1 MSKSFKKLVAIVSAI
16 AMVIAGIT
24 VQPQTAN
31 AAEALEWSELTD
43 GLKKATIKNT
53 STEEVRGVEYKGFET
68 DRSWGGDSKWQGQ
81 AIVNDVTV
89 EAGQAYKVSLD
100 VSSTPAKKILVQTL
114 SGGEYV
120 EKEYDTTVGHI
131 EQTFAANNDKV
142 NIVVAFGSF
151 SDDEVGTY
159 DVSISNL
166 KLEKTE
172 KSEEQIEKERVEAL
186 LTGDENIAKGKT
198 AFSNSVKETG
208 YQPEEAFDGNLGSR
222 YAAES
227 YESGVTLGVDLGK
240 TYKVSSVAFKWEG
253 AYATEYNIQVSKD
266 GKAYDTVKTMTADKA
281 ETIEVPLDEAVEARY
296 VRIECVKNA
305 INYGY
310 SLWEMGVYGTEVA
323 EVETTTPVVEPGT
336 VETTTP
342 AKQDETTTP
351 APVVPTVPV
360 AAEKD
365 WSAEDFIGSTDA
377 TYNDTYKAIKDGAIN
392 EIVNIQ
398 KADDTLG
405 LYVSF
410 ADADFGTITVNGKAA
425 DIKVAGAGIWFKLSN
440 FTDMYSDVVITNGA
454 GTVKA
459 TLYVYN
465 KNGVDNSKK
474 DDETT
479 TPAKPTVAPTTA
491 NGNVDESIK
500 APEGLVHAPGE
511 GLPYHFAWAAV
522 DGADG
527 YNVYIDGVYVTKV
540 TENVADLDASMFTKG
555 AGEYTV
561 GVATVKENKT
571 SAITSIKYTYAGS
584 GQPATTKVSV
594 TTTVA
599 PVATTVAP
607 VITTVAPVT
616 TPSVPG
622 QDVDESIKAPEGL
635 VWAGNANLPYYF
647 AWAKADG
654 IDSYNVYVDGTLVA
668 NVVDGSVNLNE
679 SVFTK
684 GSGEYA
690 IGIAAVKGN
699 KTSVITSIKYT
710 YAGSGQ
716 PATTKAP
723 EPSTAKPTDVT
734 VAPTAPGQ
742 DVDES
747 IKAPEGLVWAGNA
760 NLPYYFA
767 WAPVVGVDSYN
778 VYVDGVYATNVNGNS
793 VNLEK
798 SVFTKGSGEYTVGV
812 AAVKGNKVSNIT
824 SVKYTYTGDG
834 AITTTKAPEAQPTA
848 APTTVAPTAKPT
860 VAPTT
865 AKPTT
870 KPKETTT
877 IDFTTDSSIEKPF
890 GLDVSQASVGYVNVV
905 WGRGTIDCYNVY
917 VDGERRRTGISAQA
931 LKLPVYTEGTHT
943 IAITTV
949 VGKRES
955 ERLEAQIQITG
966 TGEKET
972 EPETCPEEL
981 KPQLKENVP
990 LRDDRIAIE
999 LNNKTN
1005 GKYSDSEIYWCI
1017 VGNNANNQLCYMD
1030 KDGNMIPASESLN
1043 TVEVNGTKYAN
1054 IYHTLAESDHVYA
1067 PTIRSGRMYLSY
1079 GKPVY
1084 VKFVGSTGYAGPDL
1098 NNPGDV
1104 NANTLFEFA
1113 EFTIEGKHYWG
1124 NTTRVDYFCF
1134 PMVTRLIGGS
1144 LYGGYDNVV
1153 GDVGTRDEIFNAFK
1167 NEVPNEYK
1175 SLVRDDRIIAPC
1187 KSTFN
1192 VGKINGNYFDNY
1204 INEFWNK
1211 YANEDL
1217 RFSSESGRFVGRVVG
1232 NQMRFT
1238 REGDS
1243 TVYYVDKPNTQEV
1256 LEGKGAFD
1264 RGNGVEKAIEA
1275 QLCAAFNRGV
1285 ATEPENWYTPS
1296 KYYKNSVSNFYAGFF
1311 HEHSVLGK
1319 AYGFCYD
1326 DVNDQ
1331 STLLQYDK
1339 ADALVI
1345 DLKW

>member
-81 AIVNDVTV
+81 AMVKDVTV

-142 NIVVAFGSF
+142 NIIVAFGSF

-198 AFSNSVKETG
+198 AFSNSVQETG

-222 YAAES
+222 YAAAS

-305 INYGY
+305 LNYGY

-351 APVVPTVPV
+351 APVVPTVPT

-479 TPAKPTVAPTTA
+479 TPAKPTVAPTT
-491 NGNVDESIK
+491 V
-500 APEGLVHAPGE
+500 AP
-511 GLPYHFAWAAV
+511 
-522 DGADG
+522 
-527 YNVYIDGVYVTKV
+527 
-540 TENVADLDASMFTKG
+540 
-555 AGEYTV
+555 
-561 GVATVKENKT
+561 
-571 SAITSIKYTYAGS
+571 
-584 GQPATTKVSV
+584 
-594 TTTVA
+594 TTVA
-599 PVATTVAP
+599 PTTVAP
-607 VITTVAPVT
+607 TTVTPTTVAPT
-616 TPSVPG
+616 
-622 QDVDESIKAPEGL
+622 
-635 VWAGNANLPYYF
+635 
-647 AWAKADG
+647 
-654 IDSYNVYVDGTLVA
+654 
-668 NVVDGSVNLNE
+668 
-679 SVFTK
+679 
-684 GSGEYA
+684 
-690 IGIAAVKGN
+690 
-699 KTSVITSIKYT
+699 
-710 YAGSGQ
+710 
-716 PATTKAP
+716 
-723 EPSTAKPTDVT
+723 T
-734 VAPTAPGQ
+734 VAPT
-742 DVDES
+742 
-747 IKAPEGLVWAGNA
+747 
-760 NLPYYFA
+760 
-767 WAPVVGVDSYN
+767 
-778 VYVDGVYATNVNGNS
+778 
-793 VNLEK
+793 
-798 SVFTKGSGEYTVGV
+798 TV
-812 AAVKGNKVSNIT
+812 T
-824 SVKYTYTGDG
+824 P
-834 AITTTKAPEAQPTA
+834 TTV

-865 AKPTT
+865 VAPTTVAPTT
-870 KPKETTT
+870 KAISTTAV
-877 IDFTTDSSIEKPF
+877 P
-890 GLDVSQASVGYVNVV
+890 
-905 WGRGTIDCYNVY
+905 
-917 VDGERRRTGISAQA
+917 
-931 LKLPVYTEGTHT
+931 
-943 IAITTV
+943 TTV
-949 VGKRES
+949 KKTTVKKTTVKATAKKLSSNKVKLSVKKVAGASKYAVQISTTKNFKKVVAKKTSKKAVFTVKSKKLKGKKKLYVRV
-955 ERLEAQIQITG
+955 
-966 TGEKET
+966 KVY
-972 EPETCPEEL
+972 
-981 KPQLKENVP
+981 KKV
-990 LRDDRIAIE
+990 
-999 LNNKTN
+999 N
-1005 GKYSDSEIYWCI
+1005 GKT
-1017 VGNNANNQLCYMD
+1017 V
-1030 KDGNMIPASESLN
+1030 ASQWSKA
-1043 TVEVNGTKYAN
+1043 TK
-1054 IYHTLAESDHVYA
+1054 
-1067 PTIRSGRMYLSY
+1067 IR
-1079 GKPVY
+1079 
-1084 VKFVGSTGYAGPDL
+1084 
-1098 NNPGDV
+1098 
-1104 NANTLFEFA
+1104 
-1113 EFTIEGKHYWG
+1113 
-1124 NTTRVDYFCF
+1124 
-1134 PMVTRLIGGS
+1134 
-1144 LYGGYDNVV
+1144 
-1153 GDVGTRDEIFNAFK
+1153 
-1167 NEVPNEYK
+1167 
-1175 SLVRDDRIIAPC
+1175 
-1187 KSTFN
+1187 
-1192 VGKINGNYFDNY
+1192 
-1204 INEFWNK
+1204 
-1211 YANEDL
+1211 
-1217 RFSSESGRFVGRVVG
+1217 
-1232 NQMRFT
+1232 
-1238 REGDS
+1238 
-1243 TVYYVDKPNTQEV
+1243 
-1256 LEGKGAFD
+1256 
-1264 RGNGVEKAIEA
+1264 
-1275 QLCAAFNRGV
+1275 
-1285 ATEPENWYTPS
+1285 
-1296 KYYKNSVSNFYAGFF
+1296 
-1311 HEHSVLGK
+1311 
-1319 AYGFCYD
+1319 
-1326 DVNDQ
+1326 
-1331 STLLQYDK
+1331 
-1339 ADALVI
+1339 
-1345 DLKW
+1345 LKK

>member
-351 APVVPTVPV
+351 AKQDETTTPAPVVPTVPV

-479 TPAKPTVAPTTA
+479 TPAKPTVAPTT
-491 NGNVDESIK
+491 V
-500 APEGLVHAPGE
+500 
-511 GLPYHFAWAAV
+511 
-522 DGADG
+522 
-527 YNVYIDGVYVTKV
+527 
-540 TENVADLDASMFTKG
+540 
-555 AGEYTV
+555 
-561 GVATVKENKT
+561 
-571 SAITSIKYTYAGS
+571 
-584 GQPATTKVSV
+584 
-594 TTTVA
+594 
-599 PVATTVAP
+599 
-607 VITTVAPVT
+607 
-616 TPSVPG
+616 
-622 QDVDESIKAPEGL
+622 
-635 VWAGNANLPYYF
+635 
-647 AWAKADG
+647 
-654 IDSYNVYVDGTLVA
+654 
-668 NVVDGSVNLNE
+668 
-679 SVFTK
+679 
-684 GSGEYA
+684 
-690 IGIAAVKGN
+690 
-699 KTSVITSIKYT
+699 
-710 YAGSGQ
+710 
-716 PATTKAP
+716 
-723 EPSTAKPTDVT
+723 
-734 VAPTAPGQ
+734 
-742 DVDES
+742 
-747 IKAPEGLVWAGNA
+747 
-760 NLPYYFA
+760 
-767 WAPVVGVDSYN
+767 
-778 VYVDGVYATNVNGNS
+778 
-793 VNLEK
+793 
-798 SVFTKGSGEYTVGV
+798 
-812 AAVKGNKVSNIT
+812 
-824 SVKYTYTGDG
+824 
-834 AITTTKAPEAQPTA
+834 
-848 APTTVAPTAKPT
+848 APTTVAPTT

-865 AKPTT
+865 VAPTTVAPTTVAPTTVAPTTVAPTTVAPTTVAPTTVAPTT
-870 KPKETTT
+870 KAISTTAV
-877 IDFTTDSSIEKPF
+877 P
-890 GLDVSQASVGYVNVV
+890 
-905 WGRGTIDCYNVY
+905 
-917 VDGERRRTGISAQA
+917 
-931 LKLPVYTEGTHT
+931 
-943 IAITTV
+943 TTV
-949 VGKRES
+949 KKTTVKKTTVKATAKKLSSNKVKLSVKKVAGASKYAVQISTTKNFKKVVAKKTSKKAVFTVKSKKLKGKKKLYVRV
-955 ERLEAQIQITG
+955 
-966 TGEKET
+966 KVY
-972 EPETCPEEL
+972 
-981 KPQLKENVP
+981 KKV
-990 LRDDRIAIE
+990 
-999 LNNKTN
+999 N
-1005 GKYSDSEIYWCI
+1005 GKT
-1017 VGNNANNQLCYMD
+1017 V
-1030 KDGNMIPASESLN
+1030 ASQWSKA
-1043 TVEVNGTKYAN
+1043 TK
-1054 IYHTLAESDHVYA
+1054 
-1067 PTIRSGRMYLSY
+1067 IR
-1079 GKPVY
+1079 
-1084 VKFVGSTGYAGPDL
+1084 
-1098 NNPGDV
+1098 
-1104 NANTLFEFA
+1104 
-1113 EFTIEGKHYWG
+1113 
-1124 NTTRVDYFCF
+1124 
-1134 PMVTRLIGGS
+1134 
-1144 LYGGYDNVV
+1144 
-1153 GDVGTRDEIFNAFK
+1153 
-1167 NEVPNEYK
+1167 
-1175 SLVRDDRIIAPC
+1175 
-1187 KSTFN
+1187 
-1192 VGKINGNYFDNY
+1192 
-1204 INEFWNK
+1204 
-1211 YANEDL
+1211 
-1217 RFSSESGRFVGRVVG
+1217 
-1232 NQMRFT
+1232 
-1238 REGDS
+1238 
-1243 TVYYVDKPNTQEV
+1243 
-1256 LEGKGAFD
+1256 
-1264 RGNGVEKAIEA
+1264 
-1275 QLCAAFNRGV
+1275 
-1285 ATEPENWYTPS
+1285 
-1296 KYYKNSVSNFYAGFF
+1296 
-1311 HEHSVLGK
+1311 
-1319 AYGFCYD
+1319 
-1326 DVNDQ
+1326 
-1331 STLLQYDK
+1331 
-1339 ADALVI
+1339 
-1345 DLKW
+1345 LKK

>member
-43 GLKKATIKNT
+43 GLGKATIKNT
-53 STEEVRGVEYKGFET
+53 STEEVRGAEYKGFET

-81 AIVNDVTV
+81 AKVNDVTV

-479 TPAKPTVAPTTA
+479 TPAKPTVAPTT
-491 NGNVDESIK
+491 V
-500 APEGLVHAPGE
+500 AP
-511 GLPYHFAWAAV
+511 
-522 DGADG
+522 
-527 YNVYIDGVYVTKV
+527 
-540 TENVADLDASMFTKG
+540 
-555 AGEYTV
+555 
-561 GVATVKENKT
+561 
-571 SAITSIKYTYAGS
+571 
-584 GQPATTKVSV
+584 
-594 TTTVA
+594 TTVA
-599 PVATTVAP
+599 PTTVAP
-607 VITTVAPVT
+607 TTVAPT
-616 TPSVPG
+616 TV
-622 QDVDESIKAPEGL
+622 AP
-635 VWAGNANLPYYF
+635 
-647 AWAKADG
+647 
-654 IDSYNVYVDGTLVA
+654 T
-668 NVVDGSVNLNE
+668 
-679 SVFTK
+679 
-684 GSGEYA
+684 
-690 IGIAAVKGN
+690 
-699 KTSVITSIKYT
+699 
-710 YAGSGQ
+710 
-716 PATTKAP
+716 
-723 EPSTAKPTDVT
+723 T
-734 VAPTAPGQ
+734 VAPTAKPT
-742 DVDES
+742 E
-747 IKAPEGLVWAGNA
+747 
-760 NLPYYFA
+760 
-767 WAPVVGVDSYN
+767 
-778 VYVDGVYATNVNGNS
+778 T
-793 VNLEK
+793 
-798 SVFTKGSGEYTVGV
+798 
-812 AAVKGNKVSNIT
+812 
-824 SVKYTYTGDG
+824 
-834 AITTTKAPEAQPTA
+834 PTA
-848 APTTVAPTAKPT
+848 KPTETPTAKPTVAPTAKPT

-865 AKPTT
+865 KAISTTAVPATVKKTTVKKTTVKATAKKLSSNKVKLSVKKVAGASKYSVQISTT
-870 KPKETTT
+870 KNFKKVVAKKTSKKAV
-877 IDFTTDSSIEKPF
+877 FTVKSKKLK
-890 GLDVSQASVGYVNVV
+890 GKKKLYVRVK
-905 WGRGTIDCYNVY
+905 VY
-917 VDGERRRTGISAQA
+917 KKV
-931 LKLPVYTEGTHT
+931 
-943 IAITTV
+943 
-949 VGKRES
+949 
-955 ERLEAQIQITG
+955 
-966 TGEKET
+966 
-972 EPETCPEEL
+972 
-981 KPQLKENVP
+981 
-990 LRDDRIAIE
+990 
-999 LNNKTN
+999 N
-1005 GKYSDSEIYWCI
+1005 GKT
-1017 VGNNANNQLCYMD
+1017 V
-1030 KDGNMIPASESLN
+1030 ASQWSKA
-1043 TVEVNGTKYAN
+1043 TK
-1054 IYHTLAESDHVYA
+1054 
-1067 PTIRSGRMYLSY
+1067 IR
-1079 GKPVY
+1079 
-1084 VKFVGSTGYAGPDL
+1084 VK
-1098 NNPGDV
+1098 
-1104 NANTLFEFA
+1104 
-1113 EFTIEGKHYWG
+1113 K
-1124 NTTRVDYFCF
+1124 
-1134 PMVTRLIGGS
+1134 
-1144 LYGGYDNVV
+1144 
-1153 GDVGTRDEIFNAFK
+1153 
-1167 NEVPNEYK
+1167 
-1175 SLVRDDRIIAPC
+1175 
-1187 KSTFN
+1187 
-1192 VGKINGNYFDNY
+1192 
-1204 INEFWNK
+1204 
-1211 YANEDL
+1211 
-1217 RFSSESGRFVGRVVG
+1217 
-1232 NQMRFT
+1232 
-1238 REGDS
+1238 
-1243 TVYYVDKPNTQEV
+1243 
-1256 LEGKGAFD
+1256 
-1264 RGNGVEKAIEA
+1264 
-1275 QLCAAFNRGV
+1275 
-1285 ATEPENWYTPS
+1285 
-1296 KYYKNSVSNFYAGFF
+1296 
-1311 HEHSVLGK
+1311 
-1319 AYGFCYD
+1319 
-1326 DVNDQ
+1326 
-1331 STLLQYDK
+1331 
-1339 ADALVI
+1339 
-1345 DLKW
+1345 

>member
-81 AIVNDVTV
+81 AMVKDVTV

-142 NIVVAFGSF
+142 NIIVAFGSF

-198 AFSNSVKETG
+198 AFSNSVQETG

-222 YAAES
+222 YAAAS

-305 INYGY
+305 LNYGY

-351 APVVPTVPV
+351 AKQDETTTPAPVVPTVPT

-479 TPAKPTVAPTTA
+479 TPAKPTVAPTT
-491 NGNVDESIK
+491 V
-500 APEGLVHAPGE
+500 AP
-511 GLPYHFAWAAV
+511 
-522 DGADG
+522 
-527 YNVYIDGVYVTKV
+527 
-540 TENVADLDASMFTKG
+540 
-555 AGEYTV
+555 
-561 GVATVKENKT
+561 
-571 SAITSIKYTYAGS
+571 
-584 GQPATTKVSV
+584 
-594 TTTVA
+594 TTVA
-599 PVATTVAP
+599 PTTVAP
-607 VITTVAPVT
+607 TTVAPT
-616 TPSVPG
+616 
-622 QDVDESIKAPEGL
+622 
-635 VWAGNANLPYYF
+635 
-647 AWAKADG
+647 
-654 IDSYNVYVDGTLVA
+654 
-668 NVVDGSVNLNE
+668 
-679 SVFTK
+679 
-684 GSGEYA
+684 
-690 IGIAAVKGN
+690 
-699 KTSVITSIKYT
+699 
-710 YAGSGQ
+710 
-716 PATTKAP
+716 
-723 EPSTAKPTDVT
+723 T
-734 VAPTAPGQ
+734 VAPTTVAPTT
-742 DVDES
+742 V
-747 IKAPEGLVWAGNA
+747 APTTV
-760 NLPYYFA
+760 
-767 WAPVVGVDSYN
+767 AP
-778 VYVDGVYATNVNGNS
+778 T
-793 VNLEK
+793 
-798 SVFTKGSGEYTVGV
+798 TV
-812 AAVKGNKVSNIT
+812 AP
-824 SVKYTYTGDG
+824 
-834 AITTTKAPEAQPTA
+834 TTVTPTTV

-865 AKPTT
+865 VAPTAKPTVA
-870 KPKETTT
+870 P
-877 IDFTTDSSIEKPF
+877 
-890 GLDVSQASVGYVNVV
+890 
-905 WGRGTIDCYNVY
+905 
-917 VDGERRRTGISAQA
+917 
-931 LKLPVYTEGTHT
+931 
-943 IAITTV
+943 TTV
-949 VGKRES
+949 APTTKAISTTAVPTTVKKTTVKKTTVKATAKKLSSNKVKLSVKKVAGASKYAVQISTTKNFKKVVAKKTSKKAVFTVKSKKLKGKKKLYVRV
-955 ERLEAQIQITG
+955 
-966 TGEKET
+966 KVY
-972 EPETCPEEL
+972 
-981 KPQLKENVP
+981 KKV
-990 LRDDRIAIE
+990 
-999 LNNKTN
+999 N
-1005 GKYSDSEIYWCI
+1005 GKT
-1017 VGNNANNQLCYMD
+1017 V
-1030 KDGNMIPASESLN
+1030 ASQWSKA
-1043 TVEVNGTKYAN
+1043 TK
-1054 IYHTLAESDHVYA
+1054 
-1067 PTIRSGRMYLSY
+1067 IR
-1079 GKPVY
+1079 
-1084 VKFVGSTGYAGPDL
+1084 
-1098 NNPGDV
+1098 
-1104 NANTLFEFA
+1104 
-1113 EFTIEGKHYWG
+1113 
-1124 NTTRVDYFCF
+1124 
-1134 PMVTRLIGGS
+1134 
-1144 LYGGYDNVV
+1144 
-1153 GDVGTRDEIFNAFK
+1153 
-1167 NEVPNEYK
+1167 
-1175 SLVRDDRIIAPC
+1175 
-1187 KSTFN
+1187 
-1192 VGKINGNYFDNY
+1192 
-1204 INEFWNK
+1204 
-1211 YANEDL
+1211 
-1217 RFSSESGRFVGRVVG
+1217 
-1232 NQMRFT
+1232 
-1238 REGDS
+1238 
-1243 TVYYVDKPNTQEV
+1243 
-1256 LEGKGAFD
+1256 
-1264 RGNGVEKAIEA
+1264 
-1275 QLCAAFNRGV
+1275 
-1285 ATEPENWYTPS
+1285 
-1296 KYYKNSVSNFYAGFF
+1296 
-1311 HEHSVLGK
+1311 
-1319 AYGFCYD
+1319 
-1326 DVNDQ
+1326 
-1331 STLLQYDK
+1331 
-1339 ADALVI
+1339 
-1345 DLKW
+1345 LKK

>member
-479 TPAKPTVAPTTA
+479 TPAKPTVAPTT
-491 NGNVDESIK
+491 V
-500 APEGLVHAPGE
+500 AP
-511 GLPYHFAWAAV
+511 
-522 DGADG
+522 
-527 YNVYIDGVYVTKV
+527 
-540 TENVADLDASMFTKG
+540 
-555 AGEYTV
+555 
-561 GVATVKENKT
+561 
-571 SAITSIKYTYAGS
+571 
-584 GQPATTKVSV
+584 
-594 TTTVA
+594 TTVA
-599 PVATTVAP
+599 PTTVAP
-607 VITTVAPVT
+607 TTVAPT
-616 TPSVPG
+616 TV
-622 QDVDESIKAPEGL
+622 AP
-635 VWAGNANLPYYF
+635 
-647 AWAKADG
+647 
-654 IDSYNVYVDGTLVA
+654 TTVA
-668 NVVDGSVNLNE
+668 
-679 SVFTK
+679 
-684 GSGEYA
+684 
-690 IGIAAVKGN
+690 
-699 KTSVITSIKYT
+699 
-710 YAGSGQ
+710 
-716 PATTKAP
+716 
-723 EPSTAKPTDVT
+723 PTT
-734 VAPTAPGQ
+734 VAPTAKPT
-742 DVDES
+742 E
-747 IKAPEGLVWAGNA
+747 
-760 NLPYYFA
+760 
-767 WAPVVGVDSYN
+767 
-778 VYVDGVYATNVNGNS
+778 T
-793 VNLEK
+793 
-798 SVFTKGSGEYTVGV
+798 
-812 AAVKGNKVSNIT
+812 
-824 SVKYTYTGDG
+824 
-834 AITTTKAPEAQPTA
+834 PTA
-848 APTTVAPTAKPT
+848 KPTETPTAKPTVAPTAKPT

-865 AKPTT
+865 KAISTTAVLATVKKTTVKATAKKLSSNKVKLSVKKVAGASKYAVQISTT
-870 KPKETTT
+870 KNFKKVVAKKTSKKAV
-877 IDFTTDSSIEKPF
+877 FTVKSKKLK
-890 GLDVSQASVGYVNVV
+890 GKKKLYVRVK
-905 WGRGTIDCYNVY
+905 VY
-917 VDGERRRTGISAQA
+917 KKV
-931 LKLPVYTEGTHT
+931 
-943 IAITTV
+943 
-949 VGKRES
+949 
-955 ERLEAQIQITG
+955 
-966 TGEKET
+966 
-972 EPETCPEEL
+972 
-981 KPQLKENVP
+981 
-990 LRDDRIAIE
+990 
-999 LNNKTN
+999 N
-1005 GKYSDSEIYWCI
+1005 GKT
-1017 VGNNANNQLCYMD
+1017 V
-1030 KDGNMIPASESLN
+1030 ASQWSKA
-1043 TVEVNGTKYAN
+1043 TK
-1054 IYHTLAESDHVYA
+1054 
-1067 PTIRSGRMYLSY
+1067 IR
-1079 GKPVY
+1079 
-1084 VKFVGSTGYAGPDL
+1084 
-1098 NNPGDV
+1098 
-1104 NANTLFEFA
+1104 
-1113 EFTIEGKHYWG
+1113 
-1124 NTTRVDYFCF
+1124 
-1134 PMVTRLIGGS
+1134 
-1144 LYGGYDNVV
+1144 
-1153 GDVGTRDEIFNAFK
+1153 
-1167 NEVPNEYK
+1167 
-1175 SLVRDDRIIAPC
+1175 
-1187 KSTFN
+1187 
-1192 VGKINGNYFDNY
+1192 
-1204 INEFWNK
+1204 
-1211 YANEDL
+1211 
-1217 RFSSESGRFVGRVVG
+1217 
-1232 NQMRFT
+1232 
-1238 REGDS
+1238 
-1243 TVYYVDKPNTQEV
+1243 
-1256 LEGKGAFD
+1256 
-1264 RGNGVEKAIEA
+1264 
-1275 QLCAAFNRGV
+1275 
-1285 ATEPENWYTPS
+1285 
-1296 KYYKNSVSNFYAGFF
+1296 
-1311 HEHSVLGK
+1311 
-1319 AYGFCYD
+1319 
-1326 DVNDQ
+1326 
-1331 STLLQYDK
+1331 
-1339 ADALVI
+1339 
-1345 DLKW
+1345 LKK

>member
-351 APVVPTVPV
+351 AKQDETTTPAPVVPTVPV

-479 TPAKPTVAPTTA
+479 TPAKPTVAPTT
-491 NGNVDESIK
+491 V
-500 APEGLVHAPGE
+500 AP
-511 GLPYHFAWAAV
+511 
-522 DGADG
+522 
-527 YNVYIDGVYVTKV
+527 
-540 TENVADLDASMFTKG
+540 
-555 AGEYTV
+555 
-561 GVATVKENKT
+561 
-571 SAITSIKYTYAGS
+571 
-584 GQPATTKVSV
+584 
-594 TTTVA
+594 TTVA
-599 PVATTVAP
+599 PTTVAP
-607 VITTVAPVT
+607 TTVAPT
-616 TPSVPG
+616 TV
-622 QDVDESIKAPEGL
+622 AP
-635 VWAGNANLPYYF
+635 
-647 AWAKADG
+647 
-654 IDSYNVYVDGTLVA
+654 T
-668 NVVDGSVNLNE
+668 
-679 SVFTK
+679 
-684 GSGEYA
+684 
-690 IGIAAVKGN
+690 
-699 KTSVITSIKYT
+699 
-710 YAGSGQ
+710 
-716 PATTKAP
+716 
-723 EPSTAKPTDVT
+723 T
-734 VAPTAPGQ
+734 VAPTAKPT
-742 DVDES
+742 E
-747 IKAPEGLVWAGNA
+747 
-760 NLPYYFA
+760 
-767 WAPVVGVDSYN
+767 
-778 VYVDGVYATNVNGNS
+778 T
-793 VNLEK
+793 
-798 SVFTKGSGEYTVGV
+798 
-812 AAVKGNKVSNIT
+812 
-824 SVKYTYTGDG
+824 
-834 AITTTKAPEAQPTA
+834 PTA
-848 APTTVAPTAKPT
+848 KPTETPTAKPTVAPTAKPT

-865 AKPTT
+865 KAISTTAVPATVKKTTVKKTTVKATAKKLSSNKVKLSVKKVAGASKYSVQISTT
-870 KPKETTT
+870 KNFKKVVAKKTSKKAV
-877 IDFTTDSSIEKPF
+877 FTVKSKKLK
-890 GLDVSQASVGYVNVV
+890 GKKKLYVRVK
-905 WGRGTIDCYNVY
+905 VY
-917 VDGERRRTGISAQA
+917 KKV
-931 LKLPVYTEGTHT
+931 
-943 IAITTV
+943 
-949 VGKRES
+949 
-955 ERLEAQIQITG
+955 
-966 TGEKET
+966 
-972 EPETCPEEL
+972 
-981 KPQLKENVP
+981 
-990 LRDDRIAIE
+990 
-999 LNNKTN
+999 N
-1005 GKYSDSEIYWCI
+1005 GKT
-1017 VGNNANNQLCYMD
+1017 V
-1030 KDGNMIPASESLN
+1030 ASQWSKA
-1043 TVEVNGTKYAN
+1043 TK
-1054 IYHTLAESDHVYA
+1054 
-1067 PTIRSGRMYLSY
+1067 IR
-1079 GKPVY
+1079 
-1084 VKFVGSTGYAGPDL
+1084 VK
-1098 NNPGDV
+1098 
-1104 NANTLFEFA
+1104 
-1113 EFTIEGKHYWG
+1113 K
-1124 NTTRVDYFCF
+1124 
-1134 PMVTRLIGGS
+1134 
-1144 LYGGYDNVV
+1144 
-1153 GDVGTRDEIFNAFK
+1153 
-1167 NEVPNEYK
+1167 
-1175 SLVRDDRIIAPC
+1175 
-1187 KSTFN
+1187 
-1192 VGKINGNYFDNY
+1192 
-1204 INEFWNK
+1204 
-1211 YANEDL
+1211 
-1217 RFSSESGRFVGRVVG
+1217 
-1232 NQMRFT
+1232 
-1238 REGDS
+1238 
-1243 TVYYVDKPNTQEV
+1243 
-1256 LEGKGAFD
+1256 
-1264 RGNGVEKAIEA
+1264 
-1275 QLCAAFNRGV
+1275 
-1285 ATEPENWYTPS
+1285 
-1296 KYYKNSVSNFYAGFF
+1296 
-1311 HEHSVLGK
+1311 
-1319 AYGFCYD
+1319 
-1326 DVNDQ
+1326 
-1331 STLLQYDK
+1331 
-1339 ADALVI
+1339 
-1345 DLKW
+1345 

>member
-351 APVVPTVPV
+351 AKQDETTTPAPVVPTVPV

-479 TPAKPTVAPTTA
+479 TPAKPTVAPTT
-491 NGNVDESIK
+491 
-500 APEGLVHAPGE
+500 
-511 GLPYHFAWAAV
+511 
-522 DGADG
+522 
-527 YNVYIDGVYVTKV
+527 
-540 TENVADLDASMFTKG
+540 
-555 AGEYTV
+555 
-561 GVATVKENKT
+561 
-571 SAITSIKYTYAGS
+571 
-584 GQPATTKVSV
+584 
-594 TTTVA
+594 VA
-599 PVATTVAP
+599 PT
-607 VITTVAPVT
+607 
-616 TPSVPG
+616 
-622 QDVDESIKAPEGL
+622 
-635 VWAGNANLPYYF
+635 
-647 AWAKADG
+647 
-654 IDSYNVYVDGTLVA
+654 
-668 NVVDGSVNLNE
+668 
-679 SVFTK
+679 
-684 GSGEYA
+684 
-690 IGIAAVKGN
+690 
-699 KTSVITSIKYT
+699 
-710 YAGSGQ
+710 
-716 PATTKAP
+716 
-723 EPSTAKPTDVT
+723 T
-734 VAPTAPGQ
+734 VAPTAKPT
-742 DVDES
+742 E
-747 IKAPEGLVWAGNA
+747 
-760 NLPYYFA
+760 
-767 WAPVVGVDSYN
+767 
-778 VYVDGVYATNVNGNS
+778 T
-793 VNLEK
+793 
-798 SVFTKGSGEYTVGV
+798 
-812 AAVKGNKVSNIT
+812 
-824 SVKYTYTGDG
+824 
-834 AITTTKAPEAQPTA
+834 PTA
-848 APTTVAPTAKPT
+848 KPTETPTAKPTVAPTAKPT

-865 AKPTT
+865 KAISTTAVPATVKKTTVKKTTVKATAKKLSSNKVKLSVKKVAGASKYSVQISTT
-870 KPKETTT
+870 KNFKKVVAKKTSKKAV
-877 IDFTTDSSIEKPF
+877 FTVKSKKLK
-890 GLDVSQASVGYVNVV
+890 GKKKLYVRVK
-905 WGRGTIDCYNVY
+905 VY
-917 VDGERRRTGISAQA
+917 KKV
-931 LKLPVYTEGTHT
+931 
-943 IAITTV
+943 
-949 VGKRES
+949 
-955 ERLEAQIQITG
+955 
-966 TGEKET
+966 
-972 EPETCPEEL
+972 
-981 KPQLKENVP
+981 
-990 LRDDRIAIE
+990 
-999 LNNKTN
+999 N
-1005 GKYSDSEIYWCI
+1005 GKT
-1017 VGNNANNQLCYMD
+1017 V
-1030 KDGNMIPASESLN
+1030 ASQWSKA
-1043 TVEVNGTKYAN
+1043 TK
-1054 IYHTLAESDHVYA
+1054 
-1067 PTIRSGRMYLSY
+1067 IR
-1079 GKPVY
+1079 
-1084 VKFVGSTGYAGPDL
+1084 VK
-1098 NNPGDV
+1098 
-1104 NANTLFEFA
+1104 
-1113 EFTIEGKHYWG
+1113 K
-1124 NTTRVDYFCF
+1124 
-1134 PMVTRLIGGS
+1134 
-1144 LYGGYDNVV
+1144 
-1153 GDVGTRDEIFNAFK
+1153 
-1167 NEVPNEYK
+1167 
-1175 SLVRDDRIIAPC
+1175 
-1187 KSTFN
+1187 
-1192 VGKINGNYFDNY
+1192 
-1204 INEFWNK
+1204 
-1211 YANEDL
+1211 
-1217 RFSSESGRFVGRVVG
+1217 
-1232 NQMRFT
+1232 
-1238 REGDS
+1238 
-1243 TVYYVDKPNTQEV
+1243 
-1256 LEGKGAFD
+1256 
-1264 RGNGVEKAIEA
+1264 
-1275 QLCAAFNRGV
+1275 
-1285 ATEPENWYTPS
+1285 
-1296 KYYKNSVSNFYAGFF
+1296 
-1311 HEHSVLGK
+1311 
-1319 AYGFCYD
+1319 
-1326 DVNDQ
+1326 
-1331 STLLQYDK
+1331 
-1339 ADALVI
+1339 
-1345 DLKW
+1345 